1 MKNIRP
7 FLLLFVSSLLFVV
20 SLVFLWIW
28 GIHLNVRQNPEL
40 IKNSP
45 VYPVSVNN
53 TRDSLTTVLTAT
65 ANDLDHNFDFAR
77 HHVDSLKILLDW
89 RLGEFYRLRGEIAD
103 LLKNKSRPEDLI
115 LAKQKIEEL
124 QRTVKNLL
132 DKNLDVEYENKKLT
146 AVLRQLSGNENK
158 NFIPVVQKVSN
169 DAPLK
174 EEKNDA
180 ISNVIVSDLHLSA
193 LVISEE
199 KELETNKAEETG
211 KLTGSFTVR
220 NSSFQINNA
229 ELMVVI
235 VQPNGQVLK
244 NSEWDSGSF
253 LTEEGRKIYSYKFRF
268 EYSRGEVKHL
278 NFTLSTEKYQ
288 KGNYTMQI
296 YHKGILIGRTQKS
309 LS

>member
-1 MKNIRP
+1 M
-7 FLLLFVSSLLFVV
+7 LFISSLLFVV
-20 SLVFLWIW
+20 SLVLLWIW
-28 GIHLNVRQNPEL
+28 GINLKVRQNTGL
-40 IKNSP
+40 IKDAP
-45 VYPVSVNN
+45 VYPAVVNN
-53 TRDSLTTVLTAT
+53 TRDSLATVLTAT

-77 HHVDSLKILLDW
+77 QHVDSLKSLLDL
-89 RLGEFYRLRGEIAD
+89 RLGEFYRLRAEIAD
-103 LLKNKSRPEDLI
+103 LLKKKFTPEDLV
-115 LAKQKIEEL
+115 LAKQKIALL
-124 QRTVKNLL
+124 QHTVKDLL
-132 DKNLDVEYENKKLT
+132 DKNLDVEYENKKLI
-146 AVLRQLSGNENK
+146 AVLRQLSGNDNR
-158 NFIPVVQKVSN
+158 NFSQVVQKASS
-169 DAPLK
+169 DTQLK
-174 EEKNDA
+174 QDKSVA
-180 ISNVIVSDLHLSA
+180 ISNVTVSDLLLSA
-193 LVISEE
+193 RVLSEE

-220 NSSFQINNA
+220 NSSFQINTA

-253 LTEEGRKIYSYKFRF
+253 LTEDGRKIYSYKFRS
-268 EYSRGEVKHL
+268 EYNRGEVKHL